1 MDSNAQHYDSSC
13 AFCEQPIDGSAVV
26 NRRDRLFC
34 CAGCATAHDMLSG
47 DSGYG
52 PAPELLSKY
61 EHLVVA
67 TAAEGFQRYSS
78 TAALW
83 EVSLPAIHCTSCLIL
98 LERMPEWL
106 EGVTDVRVSFSAKR
120 ATVHFNPELVSISV
134 VAAWLDFVGYPP
146 SLITAKRQHSSEV
159 MKLGIAGFAM
169 GNAMMSAFPEYFGLD
184 AQGHSEL
191 LILFR
196 YSTAFFATV
205 SLIIAGRFYL
215 ESAWKAIRGRTW
227 SLDIP
232 IAIGMTALWGWSSV
246 LLVQGTSGGY
256 FDSLSGLIFFLLLG
270 KFLQRRTYAAFSF
283 ERTVND
289 FLPLSVF
296 CVNRGQFVRL
306 GDLQEGDTI
315 ELAKGGIVPAEVHAL
330 SDVEIDYSFIT
341 GESQLVAVKAGDT
354 LMVGGKILSEGLRAT
369 VAKKAQSTSVEQ
381 LWKDDA
387 PDTGW
392 VSSKM
397 TAWFTLTVIAL
408 AIVGGLVW
416 WDIDPTRAIEISVSV
431 LIIACPCALSLAAP
445 FAYGTAAGVL
455 SKYGIFLKSGRGVEE
470 LAKTKHI
477 AWDKTGTLTG
487 QNIAGDLELHRR
499 EWSGEL
505 ASIVARSAHPIAVGI
520 RRALD
525 AEILPEA
532 ITQWREVS
540 GEGIHARDIHGRTWF
555 VGSGAGCG
563 RPAGPTYAVCDG
575 TLVALYR
582 PSAAYRTELTLV
594 FRELENL
601 GITHHLVS
609 GDAPRELPQ
618 EWHAS
623 FADRIHF
630 ERSPEQKA
638 QLITPLENCLFIGDG
653 LNDIDA
659 MKSAAIGLAVVE
671 GKLGYFPKSD
681 GILFADQLHQFTH
694 VLRYSKRMV
703 ATVKAAYILSLI
715 YNITGVV
722 LALLGHL
729 SPVIAAVLMPLSSI
743 SVVLFVVLFAWGFAP
758 KD

>member
-1 MDSNAQHYDSSC
+1 MPPASKTTSKHC
-13 AFCEQPIDGSAVV
+13 TFCEQPLEGSALVM
-26 NRRDRLFC
+26 RLDLEFC

-52 PAPELLSKY
+52 PSSELLSKY

-67 TAAEGFQRYSS
+67 TAAEGFQKYSS

-106 EGVTDVRVSFSAKR
+106 EGVTSVRVSFSAKR
-120 ATVHFNPELVSISV
+120 ATVHFNPEVVSISV

-146 SLITAKRQHSSEV
+146 SLITAKKQHSSEV

-184 AQGHSEL
+184 AKGHSEL

-196 YSTAFFATV
+196 YSTAFFATL
-205 SLIIAGRFYL
+205 SLVVAGRFYL

-232 IAIGMTALWGWSSV
+232 IAIGMTALWGWSAV
-246 LLVQGTSGGY
+246 LLLNGTSGGY

-289 FLPLSVF
+289 FLPLSVYS
-296 CVNRGQFVRL
+296 VNRGQFVRL

-315 ELAKGGIVPAEVHAL
+315 ELAKGGIVPVEVHAL
-330 SDVEIDYSFIT
+330 SEVEIDYSFIT
-341 GESQLVAVKAGDT
+341 GESEPATAKAGET
-354 LMVGGKILSEGLRAT
+354 LLVGGKILSEGLRAT
-369 VAKKAQSTSVEQ
+369 VFKQAQSSTVEQ
-381 LWKDDA
+381 LWKEEL

-392 VSSKM
+392 VSPKM
-397 TAWFTLTVIAL
+397 TAWFTIIVIVL

-416 WDIDPTRAIEISVSV
+416 WNIEHTRAIEIAVSV

-445 FAYGTAAGVL
+445 FAYGTAAGIM
-455 SKYGIFLKSGRGVEE
+455 SKFGVFLKSGRGVEE
-470 LAKTKHI
+470 LAKTEHI

-487 QNIAGDLELHRR
+487 QNIGGALELHRR
-499 EWSGEL
+499 EWGGEL
-505 ASIVARSAHPIAVGI
+505 ASIVARSAHPIAAGI

-525 AEILPEA
+525 AEIIPEA
-532 ITQWREVS
+532 ITEWCEVS
-540 GEGIHARDIHGRTWF
+540 GEGIYAKDHNGRTWF
-555 VGSGAGCG
+555 VGSGSGCG
-563 RPAGPTYAVCDG
+563 KPVGPTYAICDG
-575 TLVALYR
+575 ILVALYR
-582 PSAAYRTELTLV
+582 PSAEYRTELAQL
-594 FRELENL
+594 FSELENF
-601 GITHHLVS
+601 GITHHLIS
-609 GDAPRELPQ
+609 GDTPRELPQ
-618 EWHAS
+618 EWRTT
-623 FADRIHF
+623 FAHRTHF
-630 ERSPEQKA
+630 QCSPEQKA
-638 QLITPLENCLFIGDG
+638 QLISPMENCLFIGDG
-653 LNDIDA
+653 LNDIAA
-659 MKSAAIGLAVVE
+659 MKSAAIGLAVVD
-671 GKLGYFPKSD
+671 GNLGYFPKSD
-681 GILFADQLHQFTH
+681 GILFADQLRTFAH

-703 ATVKAAYILSLI
+703 ATVKAAYLISLL
-715 YNITGVV
+715 YNLTGVV
-722 LALLGHL
+722 LALLGYL

-743 SVVLFVVLFAWGFAP
+743 SVVLFVVLWAWVFAP